1 MGGECLVM
9 GVTTAS
15 HFSDMAAR
23 ITASAVD
30 FAAVATKIG
39 AGQKNAFLGLKNKV
53 EGHMKTVNSLPAALP
68 AIDFAAYSK
77 VTVPGMVDDFQ
88 AKYGALSIAYPGDQ
102 GTLAAIDAQSVE
114 AKASAAAFCA
124 ESSGR
129 IGEIKL
135 ELAKWEAMALAEEMN
150 FEEAMGAGL
159 IGNTITGVWNPD
171 VPTMWPHTE
180 VTLPIVYHLSYFW
193 YFSDLG

>member
-1 MGGECLVM
+1 M

-53 EGHMKTVNSLPAALP
+53 EGHMKTVHG
-68 AIDFAAYSK
+68 
-77 VTVPGMVDDFQ
+77 VPGMVDDFQ

-135 ELAKWEAMALAEEMN
+135 ELAKWEAMAPAEEMN
-150 FEEAMGAGL
+150 FEEAMDAGL

-180 VTLPIVYHLSYFW
+180 TWDEYLVRLNAMEFEDDH
-193 YFSDLG
+193 

>member
-1 MGGECLVM
+1 MGGECLVIS
-9 GVTTAS
+9 VTTAS

-53 EGHMKTVNSLPAALP
+53 EGHMKTVNSLPA
-68 AIDFAAYSK
+68 
-77 VTVPGMVDDFQ
+77 
-88 AKYGALSIAYPGDQ
+88 
-102 GTLAAIDAQSVE
+102 IDAQSVE

-135 ELAKWEAMALAEEMN
+135 ELAKWEAMAPAEEMN
-150 FEEAMGAGL
+150 FEEAMDAGL

-180 VTLPIVYHLSYFW
+180 TWDEYLVRLNAMEFEDDH
-193 YFSDLG
+193 

>member
-1 MGGECLVM
+1 MG
-9 GVTTAS
+9 
-15 HFSDMAAR
+15 MAAR

-114 AKASAAAFCA
+114 A
-124 ESSGR
+124 
-129 IGEIKL
+129 
-135 ELAKWEAMALAEEMN
+135 MD
-150 FEEAMGAGL
+150 AGL

-180 VTLPIVYHLSYFW
+180 TWDEYLVRLNAMEFEDDH
-193 YFSDLG
+193 

>member
-129 IGEIKL
+129 IG
-135 ELAKWEAMALAEEMN
+135 
-150 FEEAMGAGL
+150 L

-180 VTLPIVYHLSYFW
+180 TWDEYLVRLN
-193 YFSDLG
+193 